1 MEFLSVDPQA
11 ARVVTEIF
19 SGTNIRECRVC
30 EGEFGIRA
38 YGAVQRGNSSVQ
50 RFKVFGIA
58 FAKPFEKVAV
68 SAGIGCV
75 AFARPGRTAPEF
87 SCQGLGYAFA
97 ALILDFEN
105 TLEREIA
112 FFGEINFPRVRVK

>member
-1 MEFLSVDPQA
+1 MEFRSVDPHA

-19 SGTNIRECRVC
+19 SGTNIRESRVC

-50 RFKVFGIA
+50 RFKLSGIA

-68 SAGIGCV
+68 TAGIGCV
-75 AFARPGRTAPEF
+75 AFARPGRTAPQF
-87 SCQGLGYAFA
+87 SCQGLGDAFA
-97 ALILDFEN
+97 DLLLDFES
-105 TLEREIA
+105 TLEREIV
-112 FFGEINFPRVRVK
+112 FFD